1 MSRLPYSVALIFLYI
16 FGLNKNRMITHLLEP
31 HISERFANDPHYRN
45 GHLRVINALPCRK
58 VLGLHIPDMKRI
70 AKHISKAGCDI
81 IKHDGTR
88 HSCNNGA
95 EVIHSFEIEPTESLC
110 YEETLIWGFLINA
123 ERTPLQ
129 QRLKILDAYIPILDN
144 WAVCDS
150 FCSDAKWI
158 KEADKEAV
166 WAFMQQ
172 WFDSQREFE
181 VRFAIVASM
190 CYFINEEWMPRLFQ
204 KIDGIDFDAIKSEY
218 RTVKGKP
225 QTAQE
230 GTAQGIEPYYV
241 RMGVAWLLATA
252 LAKYPE
258 KTREFIRTTHLPQDV
273 VKLYVRKAKE
283 SFKTRDVVPV

>member
-1 MSRLPYSVALIFLYI
+1 
-16 FGLNKNRMITHLLEP
+16 MITHILTP

-45 GHLRVINALPCRK
+45 GHQRVINALPSRE
-58 VLGLHIPDMKRI
+58 VLGLHIPDMKKI
-70 AKHISKAGCDI
+70 AKQISKQGCEI
-81 IKHDGTR
+81 IKSDGTR
-88 HSCNNGA
+88 HRCKNGA
-95 EVIHSFEIEPTESLC
+95 EVIHCFEIEPTESLC

-123 ERTPLQ
+123 ERTPLH
-129 QRLKILDAYIPILDN
+129 QRLKMLAAYIPILDN

-158 KEADKEAV
+158 KEADKEIL

-172 WFDSQREFE
+172 RFDSLREFE

-190 CYFINEEWMPRLFQ
+190 CYFTNEEWLPRVFQ

-230 GTAQGIEPYYV
+230 GTVQGTAPYYV

-252 LAKYPE
+252 LAKNPNQ
-258 KTREFIRTTHLPQDV
+258 TREFIRSTRIPQDV
-273 VKLYVRKAKE
+273 IKLYIRKAKE
-283 SFKTRDVVPV
+283 SFKTRDIESI